1 MVLHYVQSAGVMQL
15 PDGGVLS
22 VDFIVYTMA
31 SILKV
36 NEEELRMLISQ
47 IVSLSDE
54 KEQMNRFRKIL
65 EESKK
70 RITEKGVPLNL

>member
-1 MVLHYVQSAGVMQL
+1 MVLRYVQSVGVIQL
-15 PDGGVLS
+15 PDGNTMS

-31 SILKV
+31 SILKM
-36 NEEELRMLISQ
+36 NEEELRLMIMQ

-65 EESKK
+65 EEAKK
-70 RITEKGVPLNL
+70 RNTEKGVPLNL